1 MNARN
6 LLPPSIGL
14 LGLLGILGML
24 ASMLACRPSWSPDGS
39 KILFPYYDPETHDVG
54 VALYDRATGK
64 ARSLFAR
71 QSARWDDRVVI
82 GQWERGGERAV
93 LFSGERELLTLPV
106 DSPRPARR
114 IEVPSGVLCGAGP
127 WPVVKDHLFCCGAR
141 VFRIGLLD
149 GTVISRGYEG
159 VDKTMLLGDGQTIL
173 YLRFMDK
180 EPDFIGYELG
190 RLDAE
195 SLDTNRLLRI
205 SMEALEAH
213 GIQELEG
220 SIAFE
225 PEGDRLAMTATTERG
240 PVVVVLG
247 MDGIES
253 IVVPALPVEAYKLGN
268 VEWARDSERLFAAA
282 SSYGPEHGT
291 TELSLAEISLADGES
306 KLYPIVQI
314 RKAYAFFEPFEIQ
327 IALSPDGA
335 TIAVATTYLDDGEVA
350 TEDRG
355 LYLLALDEPEKAV
368 TKVPWPPSS
377 VSSRP
382 RFDKRTGSP
391 FFETVIS

>member
-1 MNARN
+1 MRRVWIRTAFSESAWKLWR
-6 LLPPSIGL
+6 LTASRSSRAPSL
-14 LGLLGILGML
+14 
-24 ASMLACRPSWSPDGS
+24 
-39 KILFPYYDPETHDVG
+39 
-54 VALYDRATGK
+54 
-64 ARSLFAR
+64 
-71 QSARWDDRVVI
+71 
-82 GQWERGGERAV
+82 
-93 LFSGERELLTLPV
+93 
-106 DSPRPARR
+106 
-114 IEVPSGVLCGAGP
+114 
-127 WPVVKDHLFCCGAR
+127 
-141 VFRIGLLD
+141 
-149 GTVISRGYEG
+149 
-159 VDKTMLLGDGQTIL
+159 
-173 YLRFMDK
+173 
-180 EPDFIGYELG
+180 
-190 RLDAE
+190 
-195 SLDTNRLLRI
+195 
-205 SMEALEAH
+205 
-213 GIQELEG
+213 
-220 SIAFE
+220 FE

-253 IVVPALPVEAYKLGN
+253 IVVPALPDEAYKLGN